1 MKTKEELE
9 QSVVMLEE
17 ALQSGLTQSK
27 VAQADLTIAKQQLA
41 DINKPELT
49 GSQLDDIQEAI
60 ENAVGNF
67 DFDDAD
73 NYDKEF
79 ELDYD
84 GRVQLSNFDFIN
96 TQDLVEA
103 IDKSERR
110 KIKAPTTSSASSIPL
125 SLHVFLYSFKN
136 VSG

>member
-1 MKTKEELE
+1 MKTKQELE

-49 GSQLDDIQEAI
+49 DSQLDDINEAV
-60 ENAVGNF
+60 EKAVGNF

-73 NYDKEF
+73 NYNTEF

-84 GRVQLSNFDFIN
+84 AKVTISSFEFENAQELIDSIVEEVYKLFVEIDNEDGFLNEDDSGRKEN
-96 TQDLVEA
+96 
-103 IDKSERR
+103 
-110 KIKAPTTSSASSIPL
+110 
-125 SLHVFLYSFKN
+125 
-136 VSG
+136 

>member
-1 MKTKEELE
+1 MTKVEELE
-9 QSVVMLEE
+9 KAVLMLEE
-17 ALQSGLTQSK
+17 QVEQNKTMSAEHLADL
-27 VAQADLTIAKQQLA
+27 AQAKKQLA
-41 DINKPELT
+41 EVNKPELT

-84 GRVQLSNFDFIN
+84 GRVQLSSLDFTN
-96 TQDLVEA
+96 AQELVEA
-103 IDKSERR
+103 IIEKVHKLFVEAEASE
-110 KIKAPTTSSASSIPL
+110 L
-125 SLHVFLYSFKN
+125 
-136 VSG
+136 

>member
-84 GRVQLSNFDFIN
+84 GRVQLSNLDFTNSQELIEMI
-96 TQDLVEA
+96 VEKVHKLFVE
-103 IDKSERR
+103 IEDED
-110 KIKAPTTSSASSIPL
+110 
-125 SLHVFLYSFKN
+125 N
-136 VSG
+136 D

>member
-1 MKTKEELE
+1 MKTKQELE

-49 GSQLDDIQEAI
+49 GSQLDDITEAI
-60 ENAVGNF
+60 ENAIGNF

-84 GRVQLSNFDFIN
+84 GRVQLSNLDFTNSQELIEMIIEKVHK
-96 TQDLVEA
+96 LFVE
-103 IDKSERR
+103 IDDED
-110 KIKAPTTSSASSIPL
+110 
-125 SLHVFLYSFKN
+125 N
-136 VSG
+136 D

>member
-9 QSVVMLEE
+9 QAIVMHEE
-17 ALQSGLTQSK
+17 ALASSQHSVIVDTQDLE
-27 VAQADLTIAKQQLA
+27 QAKKDLASF
-41 DINKPELT
+41 NKPELT
-49 GSQLDDIQEAI
+49 GSQLDDIQEAV
-60 ENAVGNF
+60 EKAVGEF

-96 TQDLVEA
+96 AQELVEA
-103 IDKSERR
+103 IVEKVHKLFVEAEE
-110 KIKAPTTSSASSIPL
+110 KE
-125 SLHVFLYSFKN
+125 
-136 VSG
+136 